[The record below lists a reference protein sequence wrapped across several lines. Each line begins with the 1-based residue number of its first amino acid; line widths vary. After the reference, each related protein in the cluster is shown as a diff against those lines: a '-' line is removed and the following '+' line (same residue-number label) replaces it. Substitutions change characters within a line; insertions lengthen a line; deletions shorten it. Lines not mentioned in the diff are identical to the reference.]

1 RQIAVEGRK
10 LELIV
15 IVGNHSETT
24 KALNIDG
31 QFRSAFY
38 QLFLVGAARYV
49 LDQPNKNAR
58 LTQHKE
64 NHIINAAY
72 PALLV
77 ANNKYDVVKHPTH
90 GEYTEYQDS
99 GNIPENLED
108 WDINNLNIPIVEK
121 YKSWLINDDS
131 ELEDVNQVKVSHNQ
145 GSQVQTGSN
154 DNISNKLHIDS
165 SVLRTQNH
173 VKRSHSHGSQVRL
186 GYPQHDS
193 SWVEPKT
200 NPECSHSQGSQV
212 QLGSTQDFK
221 PQENSDFNHDDYV
234 DELTPHEKDYIARN
248 KDLSTS
254 KIVFHLWGI
263 KASKS
268 VKYQTKKKL
277 VDRCK

>member
-108 WDINNLNIPIVEK
+108 WDINNLTISIVEK
-121 YKSWLINDDS
+121 YQSWVDKISGSGSSPVHTNYSKNPANFQVHNRVASSDINS
-131 ELEDVNQVKVSHNQ
+131 
-145 GSQVQTGSN
+145 SQVQPGSVG
-154 DNISNKLHIDS
+154 LG
-165 SVLRTQNH
+165 SVGFGLGSGSTQPD
-173 VKRSHSHGSQVRL
+173 R
-186 GYPQHDS
+186 
-193 SWVEPKT
+193 
-200 NPECSHSQGSQV
+200 NPEGSDINSSQV
-212 QLGSTQDFK
+212 QPGLTQKQKSAKIGGFSGNRVE
-221 PQENSDFNHDDYV
+221 PGLTQ
-234 DELTPHEKDYIARN
+234 DELTFINSNP
-248 KDLSTS
+248 DLSTS
-254 KIVFHLWGI
+254 KVVMHLWGI
-263 KASKS
+263 KPSKS
-268 VKYQTKKKL
+268 NRYQDKKKL
-277 VDRCK
+277 VESYK